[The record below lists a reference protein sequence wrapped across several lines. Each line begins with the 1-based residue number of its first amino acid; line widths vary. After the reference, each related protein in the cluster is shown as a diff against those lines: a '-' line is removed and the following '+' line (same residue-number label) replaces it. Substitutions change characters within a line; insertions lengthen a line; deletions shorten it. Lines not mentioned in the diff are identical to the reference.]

1 MTHLPLAFSVHHFI
15 SSVGADAGFAAI
27 IGLAILVLLYFAQAR
42 ETSTLRDRADEAEQR
57 AAQLEARLSQV
68 ANAARAQAQQAGP
81 RPVPSPIARP
91 LANPAPARTATGGAP
106 AVLGAA
112 AAAAATAAAAA
123 PGAALAIPSAPAG
136 VGAPPLTD
144 ATHLIPLP
152 AVAASGPSAPAAP
165 AQPAPS
171 PSAPEPVAADGPA
184 PATAAGVAA
193 TATAVA
199 EPPAGL
205 ESAGGGN
212 GASGDTSSHPLFDEP
227 EEEPLPRVQ
236 LRPGGAQPRPLPP
249 LRQPP
254 SRGSSRFGRGLAA
267 LLTVLGVAA
276 VIAVLLIVTSSGG
289 KSNPSGNATTSNAPS
304 ARHKTKAK
312 AFNKG
317 AVTVTVLNGTA
328 TAGLAAHILSE
339 LGNAGFRQGSATNAA
354 SATVTTTSVSYLPG
368 QKAAAQQVAKS
379 LKLPTSSV
387 SPITSSTQ
395 SIACPQTSCNVDVV
409 VTIGQDL
416 VGH

>member
-15 SSVGADAGFAAI
+15 SSVGADAGFASI

-91 LANPAPARTATGGAP
+91 LANPAPARTATAGAP
-106 AVLGAA
+106 AVAGAA
-112 AAAAATAAAAA
+112 AAAAPAAVV
-123 PGAALAIPSAPAG
+123 AIPSAPAG

-152 AVAASGPSAPAAP
+152 AVAASAPSAPVAP
-165 AQPAPS
+165 PQPS
-171 PSAPEPVAADGPA
+171 PSVPDPVAADGPA
-184 PATAAGVAA
+184 PATAAGAAA

-199 EPPAGL
+199 EAPPGL
-205 ESAGGGN
+205 ETTGGN
-212 GASGDTSSHPLFDEP
+212 GVGGDTASHPLFDEP
-227 EEEPLPRVQ
+227 DEEPLPRVQ

-254 SRGSSRFGRGLAA
+254 SRGSSRGRRGLAA
-267 LLTVLGVAA
+267 LIMVLGVAA
-276 VIAVLLIVTSSGG
+276 VIAVLLIVTSGGG
-289 KSNPSGNATTSNAPS
+289 KSNPSGNTTTSNAPS

-312 AFNKG
+312 VFDKG

-328 TAGLAAHILSE
+328 TAGLAAHVLSQ
-339 LGNAGFRQGSATNAA
+339 LGNDGFKQGTAANAA
-354 SATVTTTSVSYLPG
+354 NATQATTAIAYVQG

-379 LKLPTSSV
+379 LKLSTSSV
-387 SPITSSTQ
+387 APITPATQ
-395 SIACPQTSCNVDVV
+395 QLACPQASCNVDVV

>member
-15 SSVGADAGFAAI
+15 SSVGADAGFASI

-42 ETSTLRDRADEAEQR
+42 ETSTLRERADEAEQR

-81 RPVPSPIARP
+81 RPVPSPMARP
-91 LANPAPARTATGGAP
+91 LANPTVARTATAGAP
-106 AVLGAA
+106 AAA
-112 AAAAATAAAAA
+112 AGA
-123 PGAALAIPSAPAG
+123 PAPALAIPSAPAG
-136 VGAPPLTD
+136 VGAPALTD

-152 AVAASGPSAPAAP
+152 AVAASASAPTA
-165 AQPAPS
+165 PAPS
-171 PSAPEPVAADGPA
+171 VPEPVAADGPA
-184 PATAAGVAA
+184 PATAAGAA
-193 TATAVA
+193 STATAVA
-199 EPPAGL
+199 EPPAEL
-205 ESAGGGN
+205 ETTGDGN
-212 GASGDTSSHPLFDEP
+212 GFSGDTASHPLFAEP

-254 SRGSSRFGRGLAA
+254 PRGSSRFRRGLVA
-267 LLTVLGVAA
+267 LIMVLAVAA

-289 KSNPSGNATTSNAPS
+289 KSNPSGNTTTSNAPS
-304 ARHKTKAK
+304 ARHKTKSK
-312 AFNKG
+312 AFDKG

-339 LGNAGFRQGSATNAA
+339 LGNAGFKQGSATNAA
-354 SATVTTTSVSYLPG
+354 SATVTTTAVSYLQG

-387 SPITSSTQ
+387 SPITTSTQ
-395 SIACPQTSCNVDVV
+395 SIACPQSSCNVDVV